1 MDEVY
6 VQKSVQYAN
15 GKFYG
20 MEDNEIVKTLLCV
33 MIKSVVGNY
42 KDVVSITCIVNIDAD
57 ILYQV
62 WLNVVKAVT
71 EIQFDIT
78 VTMTD
83 GHKSNVRLFK
93 EKLCGGFMKM
103 WIPNP
108 LSQKIIEY
116 ICFLTQPIY
125 LKIFITIL
133 EIKRILFV
141 IQWSIKKKRT

>member
-20 MEDNEIVKTLLCV
+20 MEDNEVVTTLLCV
-33 MIKSVVGNY
+33 MIKSVGGNY
-42 KDVVSITCIVNIDAD
+42 KDVVSITYIVNIDAD

-71 EIQFDIT
+71 ELQFDIT
-78 VTMTD
+78 VAMTD

-108 LSQKIIEY
+108 LSQGNR
-116 ICFLTQPIY
+116 IY
-125 LKIFITIL
+125 L
-133 EIKRILFV
+133 LFDPTHLF
-141 IQWSIKKKRT
+141 KKYL